1 MCFGQSDPIVRAHLM
16 SEAIRRLMSEA
27 IRRLMSEAIR
37 PNQTGAAVV
46 CSFHRRCGGIL
57 ICWKAISM
65 QSDTHMALRW
75 YNLLEG
81 RWRPNLSQIQV
92 IQRHP
97 ATGT

>member
-1 MCFGQSDPIVRAHLM
+1 M

-46 CSFHRRCGGIL
+46 SYSTGAAVVSYSTGAAVVSSSVGRPSACNH
-57 ICWKAISM
+57 
-65 QSDTHMALRW
+65 THMALRW

-81 RWRPNLSQIQV
+81 RRRPNLSQIQV

-97 ATGT
+97 AAGT